1 MSAEEPGPSTTRYR
15 KLTEAQITSISGA
28 VSGFTATVAKQPV
41 QRLKWIRQVDAGP
54 AVPYNQVLQR
64 QLAADGFFGLFRGST
79 AAIARNV
86 PHSALVYSF
95 FPFFERLVAQQLA
108 TPGGEPPKGSFA
120 TRFWAG
126 DATLFA
132 ATLFTHPLD
141 TLRVRISVT
150 QGEARV
156 VDVASKMYA
165 QGGIRALYGGFGAT
179 LVGAGPRGAI
189 GFGVFETLKQSGK
202 DAELVRR
209 HPASAKF
216 IFGYLAGFLAEFF
229 IYPLDTVRRRQ
240 QALGDSTPLNRMNPV
255 RALGKLFAQEGI
267 VGAYKGL
274 SLNLIKNPMGTAV
287 SFAVNDLVK
296 DRLTRRQKDR

>member
-1 MSAEEPGPSTTRYR
+1 MLPILSVAAFAPPATGRSWTNIGPKNIGDDVHGRG
-15 KLTEAQITSISGA
+15 EAGTI
-28 VSGFTATVAKQPV
+28 
-41 QRLKWIRQVDAGP
+41 GP
-54 AVPYNQVLQR
+54 AVSKDGVKMYMGGNNNAASSGVLKSIDGGMHWTKVSAGITDTR
-64 QLAADGFFGLFRGST
+64 LLGLFIVDDAADH
-79 AAIARNV
+79 V
-86 PHSALVYSF
+86 
-95 FPFFERLVAQQLA
+95 LA
-108 TPGGEPPKGSFA
+108 GTPS
-120 TRFWAG
+120 
-126 DATLFA
+126 
-132 ATLFTHPLD
+132 
-141 TLRVRISVT
+141 
-150 QGEARV
+150 
-156 VDVASKMYA
+156 
-165 QGGIRALYGGFGAT
+165 
-179 LVGAGPRGAI
+179 
-189 GFGVFETLKQSGK
+189 GVFETLKQSGK

-296 DRLTRRQKDR
+296 DRPVAVRREPAPLPKVSHQNPIPQQK